1 MTIRHGGLQTAR
13 GFLFELTG
21 GALCLDFANTVDE
34 RPTDAPK
41 DHLATYADLLSWGA
55 QSGALGKEEAATLQR
70 RAARSAAEA
79 GRALARVRE
88 VREAIFSIFAD
99 RAAGRR
105 PGREALDVLEA
116 ALPGALGRLRIVPA
130 GEGFAWGWR
139 RDEGALDAM
148 LWPVIR
154 SAADLLTSGDL
165 PRVRRCASPTCA
177 WLFLDRSRNGTR
189 RWCDMTVCGN
199 REKARRFH
207 RRAKRPE

>member
-1 MTIRHGGLQTAR
+1 MRIRRGGLQTAG

-34 RPTDAPK
+34 RPTAAPK
-41 DHLATYADLLSWGA
+41 ERLGTYADLVSWGA
-55 QSGALGKEEAATLQR
+55 QSGALGREEAAALRR
-70 RAARSAAEA
+70 RAARSPAEA
-79 GRALARVRE
+79 GRALARARE

-99 RAAGRR
+99 RAIGRR
-105 PGREALDVLEA
+105 PRQEALVVLEA

-139 RDEGALDAM
+139 RDEEALDAM

-207 RRAKRPE
+207 RRSQRPE